1 MRNEWHGTT
10 YVLCAHIGRCK
21 ENRGINFGIIILRQL
36 SVQNIG
42 IKFGEMLRLE
52 IRFLITIFVV
62 SKYIFTF
69 KKSFILKK
77 MNVYENYLLIELIEC
92 NKDNYFEN
100 IN

>member
-1 MRNEWHGTT
+1 
-10 YVLCAHIGRCK
+10 
-21 ENRGINFGIIILRQL
+21 
-36 SVQNIG
+36 
-42 IKFGEMLRLE
+42 MLRLE